1 MAATLPERRKA
12 IGIALINP
20 LATEAPGSKHY
31 LNNRQITGHG
41 RKMEE
46 TVMLTALALFSLLAA
61 VCSIVFNKF
70 KLPPLIGY
78 IIAGIVLVN
87 VMFLY
92 QGEETIMAEEQ
103 IISFLKD
110 FGLVL
115 LMFCI
120 GLEINI
126 KKIRKQGSFAILVVV
141 ILLPLMLTGGFVAGT
156 LLGYDMTQS
165 LVLGAIISGSSSAVL
180 LAVLKTQNKLDRD
193 HVDMLILVAIMED
206 IGQVIILSMI
216 TPLMANYAAGAM
228 GGMDLNEIIVLI
240 IKILAFMV
248 VSIVVGLRIVP
259 RIINWIS
266 DNVSDEILTVASVGL
281 AFLMA
286 LLATYAGLSM
296 AIGAFLMG
304 MMVAS
309 SRKAKDINSKI
320 GPMRDLFMAV
330 FFISI
335 GAEVYPASILVDNIG
350 TILIF
355 FVIYFV
361 LMTCNG
367 FLAYWIG
374 NETCRNGF
382 LSAINLC
389 AMGEFAFIIAA
400 EALADNVID
409 NGFYTSVIGAALL
422 SMITL
427 PIVSR
432 YAGSIWDGVVSKCPR
447 PIYAACCSLNDARS
461 RTYDRLSASSKK
473 SQKAVYRSMTHA
485 YINILV
491 IAAIEIAFYFLTP
504 PLSGWLLE
512 SFGWNQTGWVLM
524 ILGVNFLFLTIP
536 TYYMINNVKFLDEII
551 IGGAKRIA
559 NREGRDSNPV
569 AMYERF
575 LNFLDI
581 NTYLLIVLIDFL
593 IILIVPNAVE
603 VELWYYAAIIAVA
616 ALAILVLY
624 VRKRRQIRTEMAG
637 QDQEEDQRSSPDHP
651 ARLYRYRRGH
661 VACELHGRGGAGDDL
676 LADVLLL
683 ADDIHPMTSHIL
695 QDPLH
700 GGRLAHGDDAAEAVE
715 DMGVGAPGEPQ
726 PVPPG
731 GGEGVLVGF
740 AGHAPGNHLVRVEA
754 PRHRWHEDAL
764 ADADLD
770 ALVGV
775 EVSRGMGG

>member
-20 LATEAPGSKHY
+20 LATEAGGSKHY
-31 LNNRQITGHG
+31 INNGQITGHG

-87 VMFLY
+87 VMFLF
-92 QGEETIMAEEQ
+92 QDKGTILAEEE

-551 IGGAKRIA
+551 ITGAKRIA
-559 NREGRDSNPV
+559 NREGSDSNPSAV
-569 AMYERF
+569 YDRF
-575 LNFLDI
+575 LRLLDI
-581 NTYLLIVLIDFL
+581 NTYLLILLIDFL
-593 IILIVPNAVE
+593 IILIVPNAVN
-603 VELWYYAAIIAVA
+603 VELWYYAVVVA
-616 ALAILVLY
+616 AAALVILSVY
-624 VRKRRQIRTEMAG
+624 VKKYRQNKLERQAL
-637 QDQEEDQRSSPDHP
+637 D
-651 ARLYRYRRGH
+651 
-661 VACELHGRGGAGDDL
+661 
-676 LADVLLL
+676 
-683 ADDIHPMTSHIL
+683 ADD
-695 QDPLH
+695 Q
-700 GGRLAHGDDAAEAVE
+700 DDA
-715 DMGVGAPGEPQ
+715 
-726 PVPPG
+726 
-731 GGEGVLVGF
+731 
-740 AGHAPGNHLVRVEA
+740 
-754 PRHRWHEDAL
+754 HRSLRD
-764 ADADLD
+764 
-770 ALVGV
+770 
-775 EVSRGMGG
+775 RRPFRQC